1 MVALLVRRIAQVHFT
16 FIGGFMSLIERA
28 KKICLTPRDEWKV
41 IAGETTPTST
51 LLTGYVLPLAAVSA
65 VAGFIGGSVVGH
77 SLPFMGTY
85 RVPFFSGLVLAA
97 FSVAMAVVSVFVLSA
112 VITALAP
119 TFGGQKDGAQA
130 MKLAVYAY
138 TPAWI
143 AGALQILP
151 ALGVLAA
158 LAGLYGLYV
167 LYLGIS
173 TLMRC
178 PPEKALPYTAVVVV
192 VAIILTVVLGAIGGT
207 IAGGAGALTGARV
220 SSAPVQFDRDSPMG
234 KLQQLGQELEKSG
247 RKMDAAKASGDA
259 KAEAAAATEALGT
272 LLGGGQRVEPVQVDQ
287 LKPFLPE
294 TFAALPR
301 KGSSA
306 ERSGAAGLQVS
317 AAHATYGEASRR
329 VQLDVTDSGGA
340 GGLVGLAAWANVQ
353 SEREDEQGTER
364 TQTVG
369 GRVLHEQS
377 WKRDGSAEVSVIVAK
392 RFIVKAAAQGVP
404 LADLRGAVSG
414 LDLAKLE
421 GLK

>member
-1 MVALLVRRIAQVHFT
+1 
-16 FIGGFMSLIERA
+16 MSLIERA

-41 IAGETTPTST
+41 IDGETTPTAA

-77 SLPFMGTY
+77 SLPFVGTY
-85 RVPFFSGLVLAA
+85 RVPLLSGIVLAA
-97 FSVAMAVVSVFVLSA
+97 FSVGMAVVSVFVLSA
-112 VITALAP
+112 IIAALAP
-119 TFGGQKDGAQA
+119 SFGAQKDGAQA

-143 AGALQILP
+143 AGALQVLP
-151 ALGVLAA
+151 MLGVLAA

-167 LYLGIS
+167 LYLGLP

-178 PPEKALPYTAVVVV
+178 PQEKALPYTAVVVV
-192 VAIILTVVLGAIGGT
+192 VAIVLFVVLGAISGA
-207 IAGGAGALTGARV
+207 IAGGVGAMTGGRV
-220 SSAPVQFDRDSPMG
+220 ASAPAQFDRDSPMG

-259 KAEAAAATEALGT
+259 KAQAAAATEALGT
-272 LLGGGQRVEPVQVDQ
+272 LLGGGERVEPVSVDQ
-287 LKPFLPE
+287 LKPLLPE
-294 TFAALPR
+294 TFVALPR

-306 ERSGAAGLQVS
+306 ERSGATGLQVA
-317 AAHATYGEASRR
+317 AAHATYGVADRR

-340 GGLVGLAAWANVQ
+340 GGLVALASWANVQ
-353 SEREDEQGTER
+353 SEREDEEGSER

-369 GRVLHEQS
+369 GRVMHERAS
-377 WKRDGSAEVSVIVAK
+377 KRDGSAEVSLIVAR
-392 RFIVKAAAQGVP
+392 RFVVKAAAQGVP
-404 LADLRGAVSG
+404 LAELRSAVSG
-414 LDLAKLE
+414 LDLARLE